1 MDSMHKWT
9 DEELEK
15 LERKLRVHY
24 RKAGVEM
31 EKKLSQH
38 LLQFNADDKR
48 LAKLL
53 KQGRIKKKDY
63 IAWRQRQILLTK
75 SFKEIRDQLAK
86 DYLNVNRQAAEMIGK
101 KIPEVMS
108 ENRNYATFDIERKS
122 GMDTMFTLTDKDTV
136 DRLIKDQPNLLPK
149 VYAAK
154 DKAWNRR
161 KITSAV
167 TQGILQGESMDDVA
181 KRLQRVTEM
190 NRNAAIRNARTA
202 VTGAENAGRLSGF
215 ERAEGLGIKM
225 LKQWMA
231 THDSRTRHSHRD
243 LDGEEVEIKEEF
255 GNGLMYPGDPD
266 GDAEEVYNCFV
277 GETMVSTDSDI
288 LHSYKHDYSGE
299 LITIKTASGV
309 NFTCTPNHP
318 ILTPRGWIGAAFL
331 NDGDNIIV
339 TRIGDGVDS
348 WGNPDVEHIH
358 ARIDTIHEFAN
369 KVGCQ
374 RTGTLSVNFH
384 GDISTS
390 EVEVIT
396 HKGLLWNDRDVCIGK
411 SIYKLLF
418 KITNKSFTCKS
429 TFMKHLWSICLTTFG
444 YISRRCKAFAFFSG
458 RLAHSHIHRFRTI
471 SDRDIILTENTIDDL
486 TADTVFGR
494 EFIDR
499 LPGNVFVDNIIGV
512 DRIVSDCHVYNLHTD
527 SNYYFVNSIP
537 QNEEKYNG
545 IYAVAHNCRCTM
557 IAQVEGHEIEKDI
570 DVSDDYMDY
579 EDWKEGLMSL

>member
-9 DEELEK
+9 DEELKK

-24 RKAGVEM
+24 RKASVEM

-38 LLQFNADDKR
+38 LLQFEAKDKR

-63 IAWRQRQILLTK
+63 IAWRQRQILLTE
-75 SFKEIRDQLAK
+75 SFREIREQLAN
-86 DYLNVNRQAAEMIGK
+86 DYLNVNKRAAEMIGK
-101 KIPEVMS
+101 KVPDIIS
-108 ENRNYATFDIERKS
+108 ENRNYATYDIEKKS
-122 GMDTMFTLTDKDTV
+122 GIDTMFAVTDKDTV

-202 VTGAENAGRLSGF
+202 VTGAQNAGRQSGF

-243 LDGEEVEIKEEF
+243 LDGEEVEVKEEF

-266 GDAEEVYNCFV
+266 GDAEEVY
-277 GETMVSTDSDI
+277 
-288 LHSYKHDYSGE
+288 
-299 LITIKTASGV
+299 
-309 NFTCTPNHP
+309 
-318 ILTPRGWIGAAFL
+318 
-331 NDGDNIIV
+331 
-339 TRIGDGVDS
+339 
-348 WGNPDVEHIH
+348 
-358 ARIDTIHEFAN
+358 
-369 KVGCQ
+369 
-374 RTGTLSVNFH
+374 
-384 GDISTS
+384 
-390 EVEVIT
+390 
-396 HKGLLWNDRDVCIGK
+396 
-411 SIYKLLF
+411 
-418 KITNKSFTCKS
+418 
-429 TFMKHLWSICLTTFG
+429 
-444 YISRRCKAFAFFSG
+444 
-458 RLAHSHIHRFRTI
+458 
-471 SDRDIILTENTIDDL
+471 
-486 TADTVFGR
+486 
-494 EFIDR
+494 
-499 LPGNVFVDNIIGV
+499 
-512 DRIVSDCHVYNLHTD
+512 
-527 SNYYFVNSIP
+527 
-537 QNEEKYNG
+537 
-545 IYAVAHNCRCTM
+545 NCRCTM

-579 EDWKEGLMSL
+579 EDWKAGLMSV

>member
-1 MDSMHKWT
+1 MDAMHKWT

-15 LERKLRVHY
+15 LERRLRVHY

-108 ENRNYATFDIERKS
+108 ENRNYATYDIEKKS
-122 GMDTMFTLTDKDTV
+122 GIDTMFTLTDKDTV
-136 DRLIKDQPNLLPK
+136 DRLIKEQPNLLPH

-154 DKAWNRR
+154 DTAWNRR

-202 VTGAENAGRLSGF
+202 VTGAENAGRISGF
-215 ERAEGLGIKM
+215 ERAENMGIKM

-243 LDGEEVEIKEEF
+243 LDGEEVEVKEEF

-266 GDAEEVYNCFV
+266 GDAS
-277 GETMVSTDSDI
+277 ET
-288 LHSYKHDYSGE
+288 Y
-299 LITIKTASGV
+299 
-309 NFTCTPNHP
+309 
-318 ILTPRGWIGAAFL
+318 
-331 NDGDNIIV
+331 
-339 TRIGDGVDS
+339 
-348 WGNPDVEHIH
+348 
-358 ARIDTIHEFAN
+358 
-369 KVGCQ
+369 
-374 RTGTLSVNFH
+374 
-384 GDISTS
+384 
-390 EVEVIT
+390 
-396 HKGLLWNDRDVCIGK
+396 
-411 SIYKLLF
+411 
-418 KITNKSFTCKS
+418 
-429 TFMKHLWSICLTTFG
+429 
-444 YISRRCKAFAFFSG
+444 
-458 RLAHSHIHRFRTI
+458 
-471 SDRDIILTENTIDDL
+471 
-486 TADTVFGR
+486 
-494 EFIDR
+494 
-499 LPGNVFVDNIIGV
+499 
-512 DRIVSDCHVYNLHTD
+512 
-527 SNYYFVNSIP
+527 
-537 QNEEKYNG
+537 
-545 IYAVAHNCRCTM
+545 NCRCAL
-557 IAQVEGHEIEKDI
+557 IAQVEGHEIEKDTM
-570 DVSDDYMDY
+570 VSDDYMDY